1 MINYLDKLYN
11 VDVLNVPPLY
21 DLATPASLTPPPPA
35 ISPPPAM
42 SHLSSLLSIF
52 NAILKLIM
60 CNYY

>member
-21 DLATPASLTPPPPA
+21 NLADPTLEVLPPA
-35 ISPPPAM
+35 I
-42 SHLSSLLSIF
+42 LSSLLSIF